1 MSTYSRTVTLMARPL
16 SDEKR
21 SALLAAAIDL
31 FSENGIDSTPTAA
44 ISKAAGVAEGSLFT
58 YFRSKDG
65 LVNALYLELKAEAAQ
80 ALMQGFPRDGSIS
93 KKLQHLWDRHVA
105 WCARSPKKM
114 RTLDRLLLSNRLD
127 AASRAQGAEPFR
139 DLEDAVRRAVEDG
152 TLRDLSMPYLHQIFA
167 AMVTATLQMI
177 ATDPAGAARYRREGF
192 EILWNAV
199 RR

>member
-1 MSTYSRTVTLMARPL
+1 MARPL

-31 FSENGIDSTPTAA
+31 FSEKGIDSTPTAA

-58 YFRSKDG
+58 YFSSKDG
-65 LVNALYLELKAEAAQ
+65 LVNALYLELKAELAQ
-80 ALMQGFPRDGSIS
+80 VLMQGFPRDGSIA
-93 KKLQHLWDRHVA
+93 KKLKHLWDRHVA
-105 WCARSPKKM
+105 WCVASPKKLKV
-114 RTLDRLLLSNRLD
+114 LDRLLLSNRVA

-139 DLEDAVRRAVEDG
+139 ELDDAVQQAVEDG
-152 TLRDLSMPYLHQIFA
+152 TLRDLSLPFLHQIFA

-177 ATDPAGAARYRREGF
+177 AADPAGAAKYRREGF

>member
-1 MSTYSRTVTLMARPL
+1 MARPL

-21 SALLAAAIDL
+21 SALLAAALDL

-58 YFRSKDG
+58 YFKSKDG
-65 LVNALYLELKAEAAQ
+65 LVNALYLELKAELGEV
-80 ALMQGFPRDGSIS
+80 LMQGFPRDGSIS
-93 KKLQHLWDRHVA
+93 KKLKHLWDRHVA
-105 WCARSPKKM
+105 WCAASPEKLK
-114 RTLDRLLLSNRLD
+114 TLDRLLLSNRLD
-127 AASRAQGAEPFR
+127 DASRAEGAEPFR
-139 DLEDAVRRAVEDG
+139 DLDDAVERAVEDG
-152 TLRDLSMPYLHQIFA
+152 TLRDLSLPYLHQIFG

-177 ATDPAGAARYRREGF
+177 VTDPAGAARYRREGF

>member
-1 MSTYSRTVTLMARPL
+1 MARPL

-21 SALLAAAIDL
+21 SALLAAAIAL

-58 YFRSKDG
+58 YFSSKDG
-65 LVNALYLELKAEAAQ
+65 LVNALYLELKAELAQ
-80 ALMQGFPRDGSIS
+80 ALLQGFPRDGSIA

-105 WCARSPKKM
+105 WCAASPAKM
-114 RTLDRLLLSNRLD
+114 RALDRLLLSSRLD
-127 AASRAQGAEPFR
+127 EASRARGAEPFR
-139 DLEDAVRRAVEDG
+139 DLDDAVQRAVADG
-152 TLRDLSMPYLHQIFA
+152 TLRDLSMPFLHQIFA

-177 ATDPAGAARYRREGF
+177 ASDPKGAARYRREGF

>member
-1 MSTYSRTVTLMARPL
+1 MARPL

-65 LVNALYLELKAEAAQ
+65 LVNALYLELKAELAQ
-80 ALMQGFPRDGSIS
+80 ELMEGFPRDGSIA
-93 KKLQHLWDRHVA
+93 KKLKHLWDRHVA
-105 WCARSPKKM
+105 WCSASPKKAKV
-114 RTLDRLLLSNRLD
+114 LERLLLSSRVD
-127 AASRAQGAEPFR
+127 AGSKAQGAEPFR
-139 DLEDAVRRAVEDG
+139 ELDEAVEQAVEDG
-152 TLRDLSMPYLHQIFA
+152 TLRDLSLPFLHQIFS

-177 ATDPAGAARYRREGF
+177 AADPAGTAKYRREGF

>member
-1 MSTYSRTVTLMARPL
+1 MARPL

-58 YFRSKDG
+58 YFKSKDG
-65 LVNALYLELKAEAAQ
+65 LVNALYLELKAEVAQ
-80 ALMQGFPRDGSIS
+80 ALLKGFPRDGSIA
-93 KKLQHLWDRHVA
+93 KKLRHLWDRHVA
-105 WCARSPKKM
+105 WCAGSPKKM
-114 RTLDRLLLSNRLD
+114 KTLERLLLSNRLG
-127 AASRAQGAEPFR
+127 AAARAEGAEPFR
-139 DLEDAVRRAVEDG
+139 ELDDAVQRAVEDG

>member
-1 MSTYSRTVTLMARPL
+1 MARPL

-31 FSENGIDSTPTAA
+31 FAESGIDSTPTAA

-58 YFRSKDG
+58 YFKSKDG
-65 LVNALYLELKAEAAQ
+65 LVNALYLELKAELAEV
-80 ALMQGFPRDGSIS
+80 LMEGFPRDGSIA
-93 KKLQHLWDRHVA
+93 KKLRHLWDRHVA
-105 WCARSPKKM
+105 WCVASPKKLKV
-114 RTLDRLLLSNRLD
+114 LDRLLLSSRVD

-139 DLEDAVRRAVEDG
+139 DLDDAVRQAVADG
-152 TLRDLSMPYLHQIFA
+152 TLRDLSPPFLHQIFG
-167 AMVTATLQMI
+167 AMVAATLQMI
-177 ATDPAGAARYRREGF
+177 AAEPAGAAKYRREGF